1 MKQRIIILT
10 IVLTVGLLSSV
21 AENVIQV
28 RPATTKPGVAAA
40 DKAILD
46 FEMTN
51 EEANIIAFE
60 FKVKL
65 PDGMDFV
72 AIALDKTRFP
82 YTEDFFG
89 DKVYEHSV
97 NYTKREDGWWYV
109 IVTSTQLN
117 PIKGTSGVVL
127 KALYTTEGT
136 MQPGIYPITIKETLM
151 GISGTEK
158 AETADVAVSYVAVSA
173 DGTVSPLTTDK
184 DLDMNALVG
193 YVPSFVME
201 SLNSDIEA
209 NENLR
214 SLKMTGATATGAEL
228 TVPENVVY
236 ETATTGGLKRT
247 FTGGQKSTVCLPFA
261 LSEEQVTA
269 VKEKGCAIEVL
280 SGYNAEKSSVQFT
293 DVTTMTAHTPYL
305 VTVTGETSVALF
317 EGLTGIEADL
327 TATPIDVVQGA
338 LSMKGSYEK
347 STISSET
354 GLARY
359 AYDAEDGSFVRIGSN
374 ATLLP
379 YRAYL
384 ELASSTA
391 ASRLVISD
399 DETTGIENVNV
410 NDNDNLNGNGN
421 VNRNATF
428 FDLQGRRI
436 DEADAKGVYIKN
448 GRKFIKK

>member
-1 MKQRIIILT
+1 MNMKKSITT
-10 IVLTVGLLSSV
+10 IVLALFAITLLS
-21 AENVIQV
+21 AENIVQV
-28 RPATTKPGVAAA
+28 TPFQTTKGITP
-40 DKAILD
+40 DDEKSFLI
-46 FEMTN
+46 EMTN
-51 EEANIIAFE
+51 ETDVLSVEFHITLPEGMEIAKYDDEFDVSQLNERVPKGKNSNYYYTCQANLMDDGSYKIVLVNTTNQRTIEGQSGAII
-60 FKVKL
+60 
-65 PDGMDFV
+65 
-72 AIALDKTRFP
+72 
-82 YTEDFFG
+82 
-89 DKVYEHSV
+89 KVY
-97 NYTKREDGWWYV
+97 
-109 IVTSTQLN
+109 
-117 PIKGTSGVVL
+117 
-127 KALYTTEGT
+127 YTTSST
-136 MQPGIYPITIKETLM
+136 MADGIYPIKIDRVVM
-151 GISGTEK
+151 GDVNSQAIELTAEK
-158 AETADVAVSYVAVSA
+158 SSSYVTI
-173 DGTVSPLTTDK
+173 GETSPLKTDQ
-184 DLDMNALVG
+184 DLNLNALTD
-193 YVPSFVME
+193 YLPSFVME
-201 SLNSDIEA
+201 SLNSDIEV

-214 SLKMTGATATGAEL
+214 SVKITGATAMGAEL

-236 ETATTGGLKRT
+236 ETATTGGLKRS
-247 FTGGQKSTVCLPFA
+247 FPGGQKSTVCLPFA

-305 VTVTGETSVALF
+305 VTVTGETPVALF

-327 TATPIDVVQGA
+327 TAMPTDVVQEP
-338 LSMKGSYEK
+338 LSMKGSYKK

-359 AYDAEDGSFVRIGSN
+359 AYDAADGSFVRIGTN

-384 ELASSTA
+384 ELASSNA

-399 DETTGIENVNV
+399 DETTGIEDVNG
-410 NDNDNLNGNGN
+410 NDNGNVNGN

-436 DEADAKGVYIKN
+436 DDADAKGVYIKN

>member
-1 MKQRIIILT
+1 MKKSLLT
-10 IVLTVGLLSSV
+10 ILLSTLLTYTLA
-21 AENVIQV
+21 AENIVQAMPFQTTKGVAKAEKKSFSVHMCNTTPVLSVEFKIFLPEGMEITRTTATARVPRDEEWNENYYTCQYNEQEDGSYKVVLVNVTNKETITGTSGAVIQV
-28 RPATTKPGVAAA
+28 YYQTANDMA
-40 DKAILD
+40 D
-46 FEMTN
+46 
-51 EEANIIAFE
+51 
-60 FKVKL
+60 
-65 PDGMDFV
+65 
-72 AIALDKTRFP
+72 
-82 YTEDFFG
+82 
-89 DKVYEHSV
+89 
-97 NYTKREDGWWYV
+97 
-109 IVTSTQLN
+109 
-117 PIKGTSGVVL
+117 
-127 KALYTTEGT
+127 
-136 MQPGIYPITIKETLM
+136 GIYPIKVSEVILGDVNSQAIELTA
-151 GISGTEK
+151 EK
-158 AETADVAVSYVAVSA
+158 SSSYVCI
-173 DGTVSPLTTDK
+173 GETSPLKTDQ
-184 DLDMNALVG
+184 DLNLNALTD
-193 YVPSFVME
+193 YLPSFVME
-201 SLNSDIEA
+201 SLNSDMAA

-214 SLKMTGATATGAEL
+214 SLKLTGVTATGAAL

-247 FTGGQKSTVCLPFA
+247 FPGGQKSTLCLPFA

-280 SGYNAEKSSVQFT
+280 SGYNAEKNSVQFT
-293 DVTTMTAHTPYL
+293 DVTTMAAHTPYL

-327 TATPIDVVQGA
+327 TAMPTDVVQEP

-359 AYDAEDGSFVRIGSN
+359 AYDVADGSFVRIGSN

-384 ELASSTA
+384 ELASSNA

-399 DETTGIENVNV
+399 DETTGIEDVNGNV
-410 NDNDNLNGNGN
+410 NGN

>member
-1 MKQRIIILT
+1 MKKSLFT
-10 IVLTVGLLSSV
+10 ILLSTLLTCTLA
-21 AENVIQV
+21 AENIVQAM
-28 RPATTKPGVAAA
+28 PFQTTKGVTP
-40 DKAILD
+40 DDEKSFLI
-46 FEMTN
+46 EMTN
-51 EEANIIAFE
+51 ETDVLSVEFHITLPEGMEIAKFDDEYAVLQLNERVPKSKFNNYYTCQGNLMDDGSYKILLVNTTNQRTIEGQSGAII
-60 FKVKL
+60 
-65 PDGMDFV
+65 
-72 AIALDKTRFP
+72 
-82 YTEDFFG
+82 
-89 DKVYEHSV
+89 KVY
-97 NYTKREDGWWYV
+97 
-109 IVTSTQLN
+109 
-117 PIKGTSGVVL
+117 
-127 KALYTTEGT
+127 YTTSAT
-136 MQPGIYPITIKETLM
+136 MADGIYPIKIDRVVM
-151 GISGTEK
+151 GDVNSQAIELTAEK
-158 AETADVAVSYVAVSA
+158 SSSYVCI
-173 DGTVSPLTTDK
+173 GETSPLKTDQ
-184 DLDMNALVG
+184 DLNLNALTD
-193 YVPSFVME
+193 YLPSFVME
-201 SLNSDIEA
+201 SLNSDMAA

-214 SLKMTGATATGAEL
+214 SLKMTGATAMGAAL

-236 ETATTGGLKRT
+236 ETATTGGLKRS
-247 FTGGQKSTVCLPFA
+247 FPGGQKSTVCLPFA

-293 DVTTMTAHTPYL
+293 DVTTMAAHTPYL
-305 VTVTGETSVALF
+305 VTVTSDDAQQLF
-317 EGLTGIEADL
+317 DGLTGIEADL
-327 TATPIDVVQGA
+327 TVTPTDVVQEP

-359 AYDAEDGSFVRIGSN
+359 AYDAADGSFVRIGTN

-399 DETTGIENVNV
+399 DETTGIENLNVNV
-410 NDNDNLNGNGN
+410 NDNLNDNLNG
-421 VNRNATF
+421 NATF